1 MLLDGRVAII
11 SGIGP
16 GLGRSTALALARE
29 GANLVLAAR
38 TQSKLDKI
46 ASEVQE
52 LGRETLTVQ
61 TDITV
66 PEQTKRLADTS
77 FERFGRIDILVNNG
91 YSGGPYAHVVDA
103 DIAEWRVP
111 LDVNVVGTMS
121 VCKYVAPYMIKEK
134 RGAIVNVASRIMRQ
148 GMQRRSAYSASKA
161 GLVLFSQSLA
171 DELGPDQVRVNCV
184 VPGHIWSEG
193 LKGFYEMRAK
203 LLDKTYDEVYETYT
217 GMMALRRIPTPE
229 EIANVIVFL
238 ASDMSS
244 AMTGQSVDVNS
255 GHFYH

>member
-121 VCKYVAPYMIKEK
+121 VCKYVAAYMIKEK

-148 GMQRRSAYSASKA
+148 GMQRLQSGA
-161 GLVLFSQSLA
+161 GPIQ
-171 DELGPDQVRVNCV
+171 P
-184 VPGHIWSEG
+184 VPGRRAGSRPGQSE
-193 LKGFYEMRAK
+193 
-203 LLDKTYDEVYETYT
+203 
-217 GMMALRRIPTPE
+217 LRRARPHLE
-229 EIANVIVFL
+229 RRAQGLLRDAGEAARQDL
-238 ASDMSS
+238 R
-244 AMTGQSVDVNS
+244 
-255 GHFYH
+255 